1 MRFGFA
7 LLLAAWVPGLGL
19 VGCDRAPAD
28 QPGSRRGA
36 TVQVVNASDYE
47 WVITLTRSTDRQKR
61 TARLAPRAQ
70 ETVVLPGGDY
80 VVEQVAADG
89 ELATGRP
96 RRFAARLE
104 AGQVYRW
111 PVTTLLSAAVGPGD
125 PGLVTP
131 AP

>member
-1 MRFGFA
+1 LRFGFP
-7 LLLAAWVPGLGL
+7 LVLAAWLPGLCL
-19 VGCDRAPAD
+19 VGCDRAPPN
-28 QPGSRRGA
+28 QPGARRGA
-36 TVQVVNASDYE
+36 SVQVINASDYA
-47 WVITLTRSTDRQKR
+47 WVVTLTRATDRQKR
-61 TARLAPRAQ
+61 TARLAPRAE

-89 ELATGRP
+89 ELATGQP
-96 RRFAARLE
+96 RRFAARIE

-111 PVTTLLSAAVGPGD
+111 PVTTLLSAAAGPGD